1 MAYLKKNHP
10 DLNSW
15 LEQVGAKEFIIENL
29 ILASLDPNSSEK
41 TKSSLT
47 ATGVLWV
54 AFGLHIFWNHLLSD
68 PSKEFSFFVN
78 LWNIIVSFPVTRKL
92 EDLELKEVESF
103 DYRKDWALDII
114 ADTLEEFLNTDDT
127 MIINPMMKNIKS
139 IFLFALSNL
148 KNKKRIKDQFLIDP
162 HTDRFFIGF
171 TPIKVFQM
179 ESSVSFLSPKLA
191 EELLHQDLPMEQKNL
206 VEILLMGAKFI
217 SFYLQNLEN
226 GFNVLQYNLD

>member
-1 MAYLKKNHP
+1 MLG
-10 DLNSW
+10 DS
-15 LEQVGAKEFIIENL
+15 
-29 ILASLDPNSSEK
+29 
-41 TKSSLT
+41 
-47 ATGVLWV
+47 
-54 AFGLHIFWNHLLSD
+54 
-68 PSKEFSFFVN
+68 SKEFSFFVS
-78 LWNIIVSFPVTRKL
+78 LWNIIVSLPITRKL

-114 ADTLEEFLNTDDT
+114 ADTLEEFLENDDI
-127 MIINPMMKNIKS
+127 MIVNPMMKDIKS

-148 KNKKRIKDQFLIDP
+148 KNKKRIKSQFLIDP

-179 ESSVSFLSPKLA
+179 EPSVSFLSPKLA

-206 VEILLMGAKFI
+206 VEVLMKGARFI

-226 GFNVLQYNLD
+226 AFNVLQYNLDY